1 MFSRYQI
8 LLSRLLVFHIG
19 YSNMNFSR
27 YFYYS
32 FGKKKENNLFPK
44 ITLSTPHTKLP
55 EYLKK
60 KLVWI
65 LRKNKTSTDEFFH
78 KYHVQLMN
86 SSCKI
91 PLHFT
96 ERNMRTRENRGD
108 RGMWLGMNMV

>member
-60 KLVWI
+60 K
-65 LRKNKTSTDEFFH
+65 TC
-78 KYHVQLMN
+78 MN
-86 SSCKI
+86 IKKKQD
-91 PLHFT
+91 FY
-96 ERNMRTRENRGD
+96 
-108 RGMWLGMNMV
+108 